1 MSPFPPLSMSP
12 STSARGL
19 PVVFPVVLSVVLC
32 LVLVGCR
39 SEPEEPTRTEPFAVF
54 EPEARV
60 AFLSP
65 DGDTLAVIDAELA
78 ESPEDQSTG
87 LMRRREMWGDQGML
101 FLYEPAQPT
110 SMWMKNTPTSLD
122 IIFVDGD
129 GEVLNIA
136 ERTRPYSEASH
147 ASIGPAAAVVEVRA
161 GFADR
166 YDIGPATQVRW
177 TRTGS

>member
-1 MSPFPPLSMSP
+1 M
-12 STSARGL
+12 
-19 PVVFPVVLSVVLC
+19 C
-32 LVLVGCR
+32 LVLAGCG
-39 SEPEEPTRTEPFAVF
+39 SEAGEPTRDEPHAVF

-65 DGDTLAVIDAELA
+65 DGDTLSVIDAELA
-78 ESPEDQSTG
+78 ESREDQSTG

-101 FLYEPAQPT
+101 FLYEPAQAT

-122 IIFVDGD
+122 IIFVGED
-129 GEVLNIA
+129 GEVLNVA

-166 YDIGPATQVRW
+166 YGIGPSTQVRW
-177 TRTGS
+177 TRIGS